1 MKHYL
6 KEIRRIM
13 LASVRM
19 DGAYYFF
26 SKRMGIKENI
36 LNLLYALDDGK
47 PHSQQQICQ
56 DWLIPKTTVNTNVKE
71 LAAAG
76 YLSLVPGRDRRRKDL
91 ILTEK
96 GMAYTA
102 EILKD
107 IYAAE
112 QTAIEKT
119 IEKYSPEF
127 VEALDYFSDCIC
139 RELQTQKISDKKE

>member
-1 MKHYL
+1 MNQYL

-26 SKRMGIKENI
+26 AKQQGVKENI

-71 LAAAG
+71 LAAEG
-76 YLSLVPGRDRRRKDL
+76 YLCLVPGRDKRKKDL
-91 ILTEK
+91 VLTEK

-102 EILKD
+102 EIMKKV
-107 IYAAE
+107 YAAE

-119 IEKYSPEF
+119 LDKYSSDF
-127 VEALDYFSDCIC
+127 IDALDYFSDCIC
-139 RELQTQKISDKKE
+139 QELQNTDPSDNK